1 MLVWLGEAAEAV
13 GWIEKAMLLDP
24 SEAEQRVKHLGKAH
38 YVAQRYQ
45 EAIDAFKRCPRLGHA
60 EHAYLAACFAALSNS
75 AEAEKETAHVLES
88 NPNFTIEAALER
100 SPYALDSDREHQRE
114 TMLKAGLPA

>member
-1 MLVWLGEAAEAV
+1 MGEPRFPTPFPAGGLLRLLSVAGRVDQDAWHRGRDLLGERINV
-13 GWIEKAMLLDP
+13 VLP
-24 SEAEQRVKHLGKAH
+24 SAPVTS
-38 YVAQRYQ
+38 
-45 EAIDAFKRCPRLGHA
+45 

-75 AEAEKETAHVLES
+75 AEAEKETAHVLKS